1 MFEWQELLN
10 SLLYVVITAVIP
22 VLVTFLVKFLRIK
35 FDQVQEETDQLIINN
50 TVNAALDLILDTVQ
64 STSQTYVDSLK
75 ESGEFNEVA
84 QVRAFNQ
91 TKDTVMKLL
100 SEESKNILA
109 TLYTDLDAWL
119 DTQIEAAVRQTKII
133 KIEE

>member
-1 MFEWQELLN
+1 MFDWQELLN

-35 FDQVQEETDQLIINN
+35 FDQVQEETDQLIISN